1 MQTEIQPD
9 YTLGKRKRREETKIY
24 EKEYCSSFS
33 DEDTPDFP
41 PDAILVKGCHDYH
54 DRVLKCE
61 DFDKE
66 WKCSLKTV

>member
-1 MQTEIQPD
+1 MYTEIHPD
-9 YTLGKRKRREETKIY
+9 FTLGKRKRREETKSY

-41 PDAILVKGCHDYH
+41 PDAILVKGHHYH
-54 DRVLKCE
+54 DRVVKCE

-66 WKCSLKTV
+66 WKCSLLNV